1 MTGTLF
7 YQPTRRWRTAVAF
20 AVAILI
26 HFGAVVLANI
36 RQHEPV
42 SEPGL
47 IEDAFPPIILEPQ
60 SPDNDLTPPDVA
72 DAAPTPE
79 PTNEALFP
87 DEQPT
92 PAPVRRQNNKRVV
105 PIQKPGSNQAQG
117 LRTPFSAKV
126 LAVSAPRPE
135 YPYEARRQK
144 ITGEGIALMTVD
156 PVSGSVVDVTL
167 LKSTGSPVLDNA
179 TLSGFRRW
187 RFKPG
192 SPSKVRV
199 PITFTM
205 MGAQY

>member
-7 YQPTRRWRTAVAF
+7 YQPARPWRTAVAF
-20 AVAILI
+20 AAAILI

-36 RQHEPV
+36 RQHEAV
-42 SEPGL
+42 SEPDL
-47 IEDAFPPIILEPQ
+47 IEDGFPPVILEPQ
-60 SPDNDLTPPDVA
+60 SPDNNLTPPDVA

-87 DEQPT
+87 EEHPT
-92 PAPVRRQNNKRVV
+92 PVPVRRQNSRPVR
-105 PIQKPGSNQAQG
+105 PIQKPGSKEAQG

-126 LAVSAPRPE
+126 LAVSATRPE
-135 YPYEARRQK
+135 YPYEARSQK

-156 PVSGSVVDVTL
+156 PVSGSVADVTM